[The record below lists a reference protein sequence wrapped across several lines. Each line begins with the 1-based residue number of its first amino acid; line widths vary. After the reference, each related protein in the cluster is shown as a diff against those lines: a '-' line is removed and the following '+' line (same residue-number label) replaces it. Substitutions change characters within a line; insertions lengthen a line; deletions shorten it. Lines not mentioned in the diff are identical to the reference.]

1 MGRTEDSFR
10 AGRRAL
16 ELDPLDLAI
25 NAHQG
30 WHYLFAGQ
38 HDQAVEPLRKAIE
51 LDQTFVVSQWYLGMA
66 YEQRKA
72 FADAITQFNTSIRLT
87 GGRPSMV
94 ALLGHAYAAAGR
106 TKEAE
111 AILTEL
117 GTKATRTYVPPYP
130 VAVIHAALGRPDE
143 AFAWLE
149 KAYAERDS
157 WLDYLAVDPRLSAL
171 RSDPRYADL
180 LKRMNLP
187 TS

>member
-1 MGRTEDSFR
+1 
-10 AGRRAL
+10 L

-51 LDQTFVVSQWYLGMA
+51 LDPAFPVSQWYLGLA
-66 YEQRKA
+66 YEQQMA
-72 FADAITQFNTSIRLT
+72 FADAITQFETCIRLT

-94 ALLGHAYAAAGR
+94 ALLGHAYAADGR

-111 AILTEL
+111 AILKQLAT
-117 GTKATRTYVPPYP
+117 TATRTYVPPYP
-130 VAVIHAALGRPDE
+130 VAVIYAALGRPDD

-149 KAYAERDS
+149 KAYDERDS
-157 WLDYLAVDPRLSAL
+157 WMDYLAVDPRLLPL
-171 RSDPRYADL
+171 RSDQRYLDL
-180 LKRMNLP
+180 LRRMNLR
-187 TS
+187 